1 MLLDIKKASSRRIPN
16 MQEILNQLIDASF
29 DRLVKDTQELVSIN
43 SVLDESTAGEG
54 APFGKGIRET
64 LELILEKGK
73 EMNMETK
80 NCDGYAGHIQLG
92 ESGELM
98 AILAHMDV
106 VPAAGQWTF
115 DPYSAVVSDGKL
127 YGRGAVDDK
136 GPAMACLYAM
146 KAIKDSG
153 LPVSRR
159 VRLIL
164 GTDEETFAR
173 GIHYYLDREEH
184 PSFGFS
190 PDAEFPIIHAE
201 KGILRFFYRVPFT
214 APHTVIKVLSAGT
227 RLNVV
232 PDEARALLA
241 LDQECVTQA
250 ASRAGLSR
258 HCTITEEA
266 EGCLLT
272 VTGLA
277 SHASYPQE
285 GKNAIQMLFQI
296 LSPLLTGDHPADVFL
311 RTMADRLRLETNG
324 ESFSI
329 GCSDE
334 TSGALTIN
342 PAVLSFSDEELTLKF
357 DIRYP
362 VTSDSDLLLQKLQE
376 QAERAGASYE
386 LIQHK
391 PPLYVEKDRPFI
403 RKMQE
408 AYTDFTGEEARLI
421 SIGGGTYCRY
431 VPNTVS
437 YGPVFPGQKEMAHQ
451 ADEFISLEDLR
462 KIAKIYAQTIYN
474 LIA

>member
-1 MLLDIKKASSRRIPN
+1 

-184 PSFGFS
+184 PAFGFS

-201 KGILRFFYRVPFT
+201 KGILRFLSCSLYRS
-214 APHTVIKVLSAGT
+214 PHCDKSSLCRNTSK
-227 RLNVV
+227 
-232 PDEARALLA
+232 
-241 LDQECVTQA
+241 
-250 ASRAGLSR
+250 
-258 HCTITEEA
+258 
-266 EGCLLT
+266 
-272 VTGLA
+272 
-277 SHASYPQE
+277 
-285 GKNAIQMLFQI
+285 
-296 LSPLLTGDHPADVFL
+296 
-311 RTMADRLRLETNG
+311 
-324 ESFSI
+324 
-329 GCSDE
+329 CS
-334 TSGALTIN
+334 S
-342 PAVLSFSDEELTLKF
+342 
-357 DIRYP
+357 
-362 VTSDSDLLLQKLQE
+362 
-376 QAERAGASYE
+376 
-386 LIQHK
+386 
-391 PPLYVEKDRPFI
+391 
-403 RKMQE
+403 
-408 AYTDFTGEEARLI
+408 
-421 SIGGGTYCRY
+421 
-431 VPNTVS
+431 
-437 YGPVFPGQKEMAHQ
+437 
-451 ADEFISLEDLR
+451 
-462 KIAKIYAQTIYN
+462 
-474 LIA
+474 